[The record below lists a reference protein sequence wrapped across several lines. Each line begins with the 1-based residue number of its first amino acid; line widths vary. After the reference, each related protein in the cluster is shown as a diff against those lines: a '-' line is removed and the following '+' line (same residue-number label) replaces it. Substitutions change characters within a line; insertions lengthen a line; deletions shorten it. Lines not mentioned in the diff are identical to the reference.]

1 MTIDEKRKTLEDFCD
16 KFDSCDDCPLNVP
29 YEEYRGCY
37 TIASDE
43 VVERNYKIAFGDAA
57 DAGKSVGDSLEKA
70 AESLAKYAAIPS
82 AQPDNVQKHESIFRE
97 LNALY
102 ARKNA
107 DYGDSF
113 HKTFVEEGMAM
124 ARIRLSDKLE
134 RFKRLTRSCEQNVQD
149 ESVRDTLIDLANY
162 AIMTVMELDGEKE

>member
-1 MTIDEKRKTLEDFCD
+1 MTIEEKRKRLRKYCIGKTCENCQLYLSG
-16 KFDSCDDCPLNVP
+16 KSIT
-29 YEEYRGCY
+29 GCY
-37 TIASDE
+37 SDVDDE
-43 VVERNYKIAFGDAA
+43 KLSINYEIVFGGVA
-57 DAGKSVGDSLEKA
+57 DAGESVGDSLEKA
-70 AESLAKYAAIPS
+70 AEALAKYAAIPS
-82 AQPDNVQKHESIFRE
+82 AQPDNVQRHESICNE

-134 RFKRLTRSCEQNVQD
+134 RFKRLTKSNEQHVQD